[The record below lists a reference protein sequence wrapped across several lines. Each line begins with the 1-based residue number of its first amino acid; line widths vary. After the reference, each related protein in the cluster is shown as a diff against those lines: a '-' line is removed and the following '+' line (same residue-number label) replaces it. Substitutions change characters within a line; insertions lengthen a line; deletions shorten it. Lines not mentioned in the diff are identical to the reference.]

1 MQERA
6 EEFVPIDLT
15 LRFVLFGLECALGV
29 GLSAPEAERAFREA
43 AEDRVSAREYV
54 FHESG
59 KLLITGRV
67 DEYEPGVMRLHVEGL
82 RRCWGGSSNRR
93 GIMWA
98 GCEGPRPEVAPP
110 GGIVRPCA

>member
-1 MQERA
+1 MRERA

-43 AEDRVSAREYV
+43 VEDRVSAKEYV

-59 KLLITGRV
+59 NLLITGRV
-67 DEYEPGVMRLHVEGL
+67 DEYEPEEMRLRV
-82 RRCWGGSSNRR
+82 
-93 GIMWA
+93 
-98 GCEGPRPEVAPP
+98 EGPRGASAALGRVVELARYHVIRLRRAE
-110 GGIVRPCA
+110 A